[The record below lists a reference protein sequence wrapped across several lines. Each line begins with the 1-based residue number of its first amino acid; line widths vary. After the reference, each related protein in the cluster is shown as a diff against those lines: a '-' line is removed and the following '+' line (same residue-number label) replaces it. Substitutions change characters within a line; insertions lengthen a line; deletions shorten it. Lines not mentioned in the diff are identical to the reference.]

1 MKENINNITFE
12 SHDLP
17 IGLYEK
23 VLRGIDQE
31 RIKRTGRNL
40 LISRTGVVLSVI
52 AFIPAA
58 MYLYNNLYQTGF
70 LQSLTLMSHSG
81 NLVAS
86 YWQDLGSALLE
97 MLPITGL
104 VFCLSALFI
113 FLISLRLSIV
123 SLYHRSR
130 LQEGAL
136 HIAI

>member
-1 MKENINNITFE
+1 MDNITFE

-31 RIKRTGRNL
+31 RIKRTKRNL
-40 LISRTGVVLSVI
+40 LISRTGIMLSVM

-70 LQSLTLMSHSG
+70 LQSLTLMFHSG
-81 NLVAS
+81 NLVVS

-97 MLPITGL
+97 MLPITSL
-104 VFCLSALFI
+104 VFCLSALFAFI
-113 FLISLRLSIV
+113 ISLRLSIV
-123 SLYHRSR
+123 ILYHQSR
-130 LQEGAL
+130 LQGRGPC
-136 HIAI
+136 I